1 MRIYVGNLANT
12 ATENDLREAFQA
24 FGQVAS
30 AQIMVDRYSGQPRG
44 FAFVEMA
51 NNTEAL
57 AAINGLSG
65 KDLKGRV
72 ITVNEARPRRE
83 GGAGDR
89 GGPGGGGRDSRRF

>member
-1 MRIYVGNLANT
+1 MRIYIGNLANQ
-12 ATENDLREAFQA
+12 ATEDDLREAFQA

-30 AQIMVDRYSGQPRG
+30 VQIMVDRYSGQPRG
-44 FAFVEMA
+44 FAFAEMP

-57 AAINGLSG
+57 AAITGLSG
-65 KDLKGRV
+65 KDLKGRA

-89 GGPGGGGRDSRRF
+89 GGPGGGRDSRRF